1 MIDHADIQA
10 PGLKLGEKPPAV
22 PETIERALGA
32 AIMALLCLITFA
44 NVVVRYF
51 TNISFAFTE
60 ELSVAL
66 MVVVALVGTAAAFAT
81 DRHIRLT
88 FLIERL
94 PVARQRLLE
103 IVLLGCCLALFAL
116 LTWLAGLYVWD
127 EYRFEVMSPGL
138 GIPQWRYTVAL
149 PICAALI
156 CLRIIGR
163 MVRVARA
170 AHESKALG

>member
-1 MIDHADIQA
+1 MTDHADIQA

-22 PETIERALGA
+22 PESIERVAGA

-66 MVVVALVGTAAAFAT
+66 MVVVALVGTSAAFAG

-88 FLIERL
+88 FLIERQPL
-94 PVARQRLLE
+94 AKQRVLE
-103 IVLLGCCLALFAL
+103 VVLLACCLGLFAL
-116 LTWLAGLYVWD
+116 LAWLSARYVWD

-138 GIPQWRYTVAL
+138 GVPQWRYTIAL
-149 PICAALI
+149 PVCAVLI
-156 CLRIIGR
+156 CLRILGR
-163 MVRVARA
+163 MIRVSRTLAARDPA
-170 AHESKALG
+170 